1 MAANYETLPGDIV
14 RLVGGKQN
22 IKGLTHCMTRLR
34 FDLADYS
41 KANTDVLSKTA
52 GVLKVINSGSTRS
65 LSAIKS
71 SQSMKPLWNRRGFQA
86 VEWLKMLHQ
95 RIKMWDQRRNQG

>member
-52 GVLKVINSGSTRS
+52 GVLKVINSGS
-65 LSAIKS
+65 
-71 SQSMKPLWNRRGFQA
+71 QYQ
-86 VEWLKMLHQ
+86 V
-95 RIKMWDQRRNQG
+95 